1 MKKRRKWKQYAPFYI
16 MMLPGLVYLFCNNYL
31 PMVGLYLAFTRV
43 NLQKGIF
50 GGEWIGLSNFSYFVK
65 TPDFLLIIR
74 NTVGYNLIFLIGA
87 PIVGILIAFCLNE
100 LTGKFRQKFH
110 QTVILLPALISI
122 QIVTYMV
129 YAFLAGDTGML
140 NKTVI
145 PLLGRNPVS
154 WYSKPQYWPYI
165 LVFVNFWMR
174 SGFNSVVYF
183 SSMLSISSDY
193 YEAAQLD
200 GASKWKQ
207 FGRITLPLLK
217 PTIITLTIISLGSIF
232 KSDFGLFY
240 QVPMNNGALFD
251 VTQTIDTYVFRGL
264 VGTGNLGFST
274 AAGLIQSVIGL
285 VTVVAANLVIHKVSP
300 EDAIF

>member
-1 MKKRRKWKQYAPFYI
+1 MKKKIKWKQFAPFYV
-16 MMLPGLVYLFCNNYL
+16 MMLPGLIYLFCNNYL
-31 PMVGLYLAFTRV
+31 PMVGLYLAFTKV

-50 GGEWIGLSNFSYFVK
+50 GGEWVGLSNFSYFVK
-65 TPDFLLIIR
+65 TPDFMLMIR

-110 QTVILLPALISI
+110 QTVILLPALISV

-145 PLLGRNPVS
+145 PLLGKNPVS

-183 SSMLSISSDY
+183 SSILSISSDY

-207 FGRITLPLLK
+207 FCSITLPLLK

-264 VGTGNLGFST
+264 VGTGNLGFSA
-274 AAGLIQSVIGL
+274 AAGFIQSVIGL
-285 VTVVAANLVIHKVSP
+285 FTVVAANLVIHKVSP